1 MSRFRKLLSLLFLVI
16 VVCAIGFTNPALASN
31 QLAAARAASSTT
43 LNPIQQENQ
52 LPGTPDWQIVKQPP
66 ADTTNHTHDQGIEGY
81 TSQTSVMVGSTIS
94 FAVNTV
100 TSSFNADIYRLGW
113 YQGIG
118 ARLMQSIPNIPGKS
132 YRVPAPQAGTGLVVA
147 KWPMAFSLSVPSNWV
162 SGMYIAKLTDTNG
175 EQIYVPFVVKSPL
188 KSDLVLVHTANTD
201 EAYNIWGGTSLYQD
215 FTQKMPNG
223 RAYRVSFDRPFYYDQ
238 GMGNMFNWEYPMVR
252 WLEQNGYNVSYLSD
266 EDLNNSKTNPL
277 LGYKGIV
284 IAGHS
289 EYWSMAMR
297 NNLQKAINSGVSL
310 AMFAA
315 NDIYWQIRYES
326 SASHVPNRLI
336 TCYKDASL
344 DPLST
349 KKPALT
355 TIQFRDQPISKPE
368 QAILGSTYNSYF
380 QGDGYPW
387 VVSDASSWVFAGT
400 NLHNGDS
407 LPGLVGYEF
416 DEVST
421 EFAGPRTVTGADG
434 VNGVEVLATSPVT
447 DIYDQESNAN
457 TTLYTSRSGARIVN
471 MGTIQ
476 WAWGLD
482 DWGSLYNGH
491 QSVVSAAAQQFTA
504 NILNNFIT
512 GTIPS

>member
-1 MSRFRKLLSLLFLVI
+1 MSRFRKPLTLLFIVI
-16 VVCAIGFTNPALASN
+16 VFCATVFSSPALQSN
-31 QLAAARAASSTT
+31 HTAFAASSTT

-81 TSQTSVMVGSTIS
+81 AMQTSVMVGSTIS

-100 TSSFNADIYRLGW
+100 TSSFDANIYRLGW

-118 ARLMQSIPNIPGKS
+118 ARLMQSITNIPGKS
-132 YRVPAPQAGTGLVVA
+132 FPVPAPQAKTGLVA
-147 KWPMAFSLSVPSNWV
+147 ANWPAAFSLSVPSNWV
-162 SGMYIAKLTDTNG
+162 SGMYIARLTDTNG
-175 EQIYVPFVVKSPL
+175 EQIYVPFVVKSAV
-188 KSDLVLVHTANTD
+188 KSDLVLVHSANTD

-215 FTQKMPNG
+215 FTQKLPNG
-223 RAYRVSFDRPFYYDQ
+223 RAYKVSFDRPFYYNQ
-238 GMGNMFNWEYPMVR
+238 GMGNIFNWEYPMVR

-266 EDLNNSKTNPL
+266 EDLNNSKINPL

-289 EYWSMAMR
+289 EYWSMPMR

-315 NDIYWQIRYES
+315 NDIYWQIRYAA
-326 SASHVPNRLI
+326 SASQVPTRLI
-336 TCYKDASL
+336 VCYKDASL
-344 DPLST
+344 DPLSA
-349 KKPALT
+349 KQPALT
-355 TIQFRDQPISKPE
+355 TIQFRNAPVSKPE
-368 QAILGSTYNSYF
+368 QSLLGSTYNSF
-380 QGDGYPW
+380 FSGNGYPW
-387 VVSDASSWVFAGT
+387 VVNAASSWVFTST

-421 EFAGPRTVTGADG
+421 QYPSPKTIVGADG
-434 VNGVEVLATSPVT
+434 VNGVEILAASPVT
-447 DIYDQESNAN
+447 DIYSQQAIAN
-457 TTLYTSRSGARIVN
+457 TTLYTATSGARVVN

-482 DWGSLYNGH
+482 GWGASYNAQPSLVN
-491 QSVVSAAAQQFTA
+491 AAAQQITT
-504 NILNNFIT
+504 NILNNFVT
-512 GTIPS
+512 GTIPA